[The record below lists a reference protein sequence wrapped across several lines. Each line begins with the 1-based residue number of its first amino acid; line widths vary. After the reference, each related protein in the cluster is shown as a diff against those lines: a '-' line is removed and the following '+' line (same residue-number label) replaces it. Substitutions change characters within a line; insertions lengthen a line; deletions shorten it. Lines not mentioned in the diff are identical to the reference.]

1 MVEIVKLKVDLRKS
15 YLNHLLVLIITI
27 GAGVGKMLLNGDIG
41 MLTVVGIFI
50 IVMSLVLYTA
60 ITPSLENEI
69 REIKW

>member
-60 ITPSLENEI
+60 ITSSLENEI